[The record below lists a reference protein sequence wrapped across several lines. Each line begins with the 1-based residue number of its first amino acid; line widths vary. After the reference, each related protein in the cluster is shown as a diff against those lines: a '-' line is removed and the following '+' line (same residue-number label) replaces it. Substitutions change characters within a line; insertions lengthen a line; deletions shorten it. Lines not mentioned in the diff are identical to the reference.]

1 MTTVQSLGTTLDL
14 NMDLWPRTSASAG
27 GSISLYDATTLSYA
41 RVYETQPNVRIC
53 VDFIARNV
61 AQLGLHVFRRKGDTD
76 RERLTDHPLVD
87 TIEHPNPSTTRY
99 QLIHG
104 LISDRLG
111 YGNGYWR
118 KLKGN
123 GRRPLLVRVPP
134 TYVVPKGGL
143 LPEYYEVYTS
153 GQREELATS
162 ELVHSRLYNPSN
174 TVSGLSPLST
184 LKQIIAEEAAA
195 GDYREGLWK
204 NGARHYGVIERP
216 ATAPEWGDDAREQ
229 FRSDFQAAYSGKAGS
244 GRALILEDGMTWKD
258 AVFTAQEAQWL
269 EGRMLSMEQ
278 AARMYHIP
286 PPLVG
291 ILRFATYSNITEQ
304 HKMLY
309 QDVLGPECVMTQE
322 DIELQLLPDF
332 EDTEGIYVEF
342 NIQAKLAG
350 SFEEQTR
357 SLQAAV
363 GAPYMTRNEA
373 RARLNLPRLPEG
385 GDEVVTPLNVTKG
398 GQASPQDTVRQR
410 AEAVDRF
417 VERQARVF
425 SSNGGRYDPGRWRRE
440 LAEDLEA
447 MEAANA
453 TH

>member
-1 MTTVQSLGTTLDL
+1 MTIVQSLGTTLDL

-27 GSISLYDATTLSYA
+27 GSITLHDATTLSYA
-41 RVYETQPNVRIC
+41 RVYETQPNVRVC

-76 RERLTDHPLVD
+76 RERLTGHPLAD
-87 TIEHPNPSTTRY
+87 MIEHPNPSTTRY
-99 QLIHG
+99 QLIHA

-118 KLKGN
+118 KLRN
-123 GRRPLLVRVPP
+123 GGSRPLLVRVPP

-153 GQREELATS
+153 GQREELAPS
-162 ELVHSRLYNPSN
+162 ELFHSRLYNPSN
-174 TVSGLSPLST
+174 TVAGLSPLAT
-184 LKQIIAEEAAA
+184 LKAIIAEEAAA
-195 GDYREGLWK
+195 TDYREGLWK

-216 ATAPEWGDDAREQ
+216 ATAPEWGESERDR
-229 FRSDFQAAYSGKAGS
+229 FRQSFEAAYSGKTGS

-258 AVFTAQEAQWL
+258 AVFSAQEAQWL
-269 EGRMLSMEQ
+269 EGRMLTMEQ
-278 AARMYHIP
+278 AARMFHIP

-332 EDTEGIYVEF
+332 EDTEGVYVEF

-350 SFEEQTR
+350 SFDEQTR

-373 RARLNLPRLPEG
+373 RSRLNLPRLDQG

-398 GQASPQDTVRQR
+398 GQASPLDSGSQNR
-410 AEAVDRF
+410 AEVVQRF
-417 VERQARVF
+417 VDRQARVL
-425 SSNGGRYDPGRWRRE
+425 SSNGGKYDPRRWERE
-440 LAEDLEA
+440 LAEDLEVIGGQL
-447 MEAANA
+447 
-453 TH
+453 